1 MTDLTQTAPPPR
13 REEILAPDPTP
24 PRALS
29 RKGQLTRARL
39 LAAAKEIF
47 EEDGFLEAR
56 ISDIAERA
64 GLSHGSFYTYFDS
77 KEEVFR
83 EVALAVEDQL
93 GSPVGEVILAPG
105 STAPPYERIRVAMRK
120 HLETYRREARIM
132 GVIEQ
137 VSRHDA
143 ELRTALWERR
153 ALYGRAVSDSI
164 RQLQVRGLADARLDP
179 EVAAAVLGSMT
190 ERFPEKW
197 LSEGRV
203 DCDFDEGVDQLATI
217 FLNALRIPTPD
228 EG

>member
-1 MTDLTQTAPPPR
+1 MTDLTQTASEDVPTDGEVRGGAAPAPR
-13 REEILAPDPTP
+13 V
-24 PRALS
+24 LS
-29 RKGQLTRARL
+29 RKGRQTRSRL

-47 EEDGFLEAR
+47 EEDGFLGAR

-83 EVALAVEDQL
+83 EVALAVEDEL

-143 ELRTALWERR
+143 ELRSALWERR
-153 ALYGRAVSDSI
+153 ALYGTRRV
-164 RQLQVRGLADARLDP
+164 RLDP
-179 EVAAAVLGSMT
+179 PAAACAV
-190 ERFPEKW
+190 W
-197 LSEGRV
+197 
-203 DCDFDEGVDQLATI
+203 
-217 FLNALRIPTPD
+217 PTTDSTPRWRRPSSAR
-228 EG
+228 